1 MKFKFL
7 RLFWN
12 KFIWILFQMEL
23 LVPEEVRKQEK
34 VLREYVKWL
43 WIDESQIKNVDLF
56 LVAFMHKSYAAD
68 FKVITSHNERLE
80 FLGDS
85 ILWACV
91 AKLLFI
97 NHPEMAESTMTLY
110 KIALVREETL
120 AEAAKKIWL
129 NKQLFISKW
138 EENNNWREKETIL
151 WDAFEALLGYLYIDF
166 WPDKVLQFVEKY
178 LYPFMDS
185 ISTHPVKSYKTLV
198 QELVQRDT
206 KQIPEYRETEA
217 EIDEKGN
224 VLLYKSELFIN
235 NEKNA
240 EWTWVNKKKA
250 QESAA
255 KNYYE
260 KYNK

>member
-1 MKFKFL
+1 
-7 RLFWN
+7 
-12 KFIWILFQMEL
+12 MEL
-23 LVPEEVRKQEK
+23 LVPEEVRCKEK

-43 WIDESQIKNVDLF
+43 WIDESKIENVDLF

-80 FLGDS
+80 FLWDS

-91 AKLLFI
+91 AKLLFVK
-97 NHPEMAESTMTLY
+97 HPEMTESTMTLY

-151 WDAFEALLGYLYIDF
+151 WDAFEALLWYLYIDF
-166 WPDKVLQFVEKY
+166 WPNEVLKFVEKY
-178 LYPFMDS
+178 LYPFMDN
-185 ISTHPVKSYKTLV
+185 ICTHPVKSYKTLA
-198 QELVQRDT
+198 QELAQRNV
-206 KQIPEYRETEA
+206 KQIPEYH
-217 EIDEKGN
+217 EIEIEVDKKGN

-235 NEKNA
+235 NEKVA

-255 KNYYE
+255 KQYYE
-260 KYNK
+260 NHKNS

>member
-1 MKFKFL
+1 
-7 RLFWN
+7 
-12 KFIWILFQMEL
+12 MEL

-43 WIDESQIKNVDLF
+43 WINESQIKNVDLF

-129 NKQLFISKW
+129 NQQLFISKW

-151 WDAFEALLGYLYIDF
+151 WDAFEALLWYLYIDF
-166 WPDKVLQFVEKY
+166 WPDEVLKFVEKY
-178 LYPFMDS
+178 LYPFMAT

-198 QELVQRDT
+198 QEIVQKDT
-206 KQIPEYRETEA
+206 KQIPEYRESE
-217 EIDEKGN
+217 EEVDEKWN
-224 VLLYKSELFIN
+224 VLMYKSEIYIN
-235 NEKNA
+235 DVKVA
-240 EWTWVNKKKA
+240 EWLWVNKKKA
-250 QESAA
+250 QEAA
-255 KNYYE
+255 AQQYYQS
-260 KYNK
+260 YNK

>member
-1 MKFKFL
+1 MS
-7 RLFWN
+7 
-12 KFIWILFQMEL
+12 L
-23 LVPEEVRKQEK
+23 LVPEEVRKKEK
-34 VLREYVKWL
+34 DLREYVKLL

-80 FLGDS
+80 FLWDS

-97 NHPEMAESTMTLY
+97 NYPEMTESTMTLY

-129 NKQLFISKW
+129 NQQLFISKW

-166 WPDKVLQFVEKY
+166 WPDEVLKFVKKY

-198 QELVQRDT
+198 QELVQKDT
-206 KQIPEYRETEA
+206 KQIPEYREVEV
-217 EIDEKGN
+217 EVDEKGN
-224 VLLYKSELFIN
+224 VLSYKSELFVS
-235 NEKNA
+235 EKKVA
-240 EWTWVNKKKA
+240 EWIWVNKKKA

-260 KYNK
+260 NCKNNKIF

>member
-1 MKFKFL
+1 MK
-7 RLFWN
+7 
-12 KFIWILFQMEL
+12 L
-23 LVPEEVRKQEK
+23 LVPEEVHKKEK
-34 VLREYVKWL
+34 ILREYVKWL
-43 WIDESQIKNVDLF
+43 WIDEKQIKNVDLF

-80 FLGDS
+80 FLWDS

-97 NHPEMAESTMTLY
+97 NHPEMAESSMTLY

-120 AEAAKKIWL
+120 AAAAKKIKL
-129 NKQLFISKW
+129 NEYLFISKW

-151 WDAFEALLGYLYIDF
+151 WDAFEALLWYLYIDF
-166 WPDKVLQFVEKY
+166 WPDEVLKFIEKY
-178 LYPFMDS
+178 LYPFMDT

-198 QELVQRDT
+198 QEIVQKDT
-206 KQIPEYRETEA
+206 KQIPEYREIEE
-217 EIDEKGN
+217 EIDKKWN

-235 NEKNA
+235 NEKVA
-240 EWTWVNKKKA
+240 EWIWVNKKKA

-255 KNYYE
+255 QQYYQQY
-260 KYNK
+260 KDK

>member
-1 MKFKFL
+1 MK
-7 RLFWN
+7 
-12 KFIWILFQMEL
+12 L
-23 LVPEEVRKQEK
+23 LVPEEVHKKEK
-34 VLREYVKWL
+34 ILREYVKWL
-43 WIDESQIKNVDLF
+43 WIDEKQIKNVDLF

-80 FLGDS
+80 LLWDS

-97 NHPEMAESTMTLY
+97 NHPEMAESSMTLY

-120 AEAAKKIWL
+120 AAAAKKIKL
-129 NKQLFISKW
+129 NEYLFISKW

-151 WDAFEALLGYLYIDF
+151 WDAFEALLWYLYIDF
-166 WPDKVLQFVEKY
+166 WPDEVLKFIEKY
-178 LYPFMDS
+178 LYPFMDT

-198 QELVQRDT
+198 QEIVQKDT
-206 KQIPEYRETEA
+206 KQIPEYREIEE
-217 EIDEKGN
+217 EIDKKWN

-235 NEKNA
+235 NEKVA
-240 EWTWVNKKKA
+240 EWIWVNKKKA

-255 KNYYE
+255 QQYYQQY
-260 KYNK
+260 KGK

>member
-1 MKFKFL
+1 MD
-7 RLFWN
+7 
-12 KFIWILFQMEL
+12 L

-34 VLREYVKWL
+34 ALREYVKWL
-43 WIDESQIKNVDLF
+43 WIDETQIKNVDLF

-80 FLGDS
+80 FLWDS

-97 NHPEMAESTMTLY
+97 NHPEMTESTMTLY

-120 AEAAKKIWL
+120 AEVAKKIWL

-138 EENNNWREKETIL
+138 EENNNWREKDTIL

-166 WPDKVLQFVEKY
+166 WSDEVLKFVEKY
-178 LYPFMDS
+178 LYPFMDT

-198 QELVQRDT
+198 QELVQKDI
-206 KQIPEYRETEA
+206 KQIPEYREMEA
-217 EIDEKGN
+217 EVDEKGN
-224 VLLYKSELFIN
+224 VLLYKSELFIHG
-235 NEKNA
+235 EKVA
-240 EWTWVNKKKA
+240 EWVWMNKKKA
-250 QESAA
+250 QEAAA
-255 KNYYE
+255 KDYYQLH
-260 KYNK
+260 K

>member
-1 MKFKFL
+1 MD
-7 RLFWN
+7 
-12 KFIWILFQMEL
+12 L
-23 LVPEEVRKQEK
+23 LVPEEVRNSEKQ
-34 VLREYVKWL
+34 LREYVKWL
-43 WIDESQIKNVDLF
+43 WIDETKIKNVDLF

-80 FLGDS
+80 FLWDS

-129 NKQLFISKW
+129 NQQLFISKW

-151 WDAFEALLGYLYIDF
+151 WDAFEALLWYLYIDF
-166 WPDKVLQFVEKY
+166 WPDEVLSFVEKY
-178 LYPFMDS
+178 LYPFMS
-185 ISTHPVKSYKTLV
+185 TISTHPVKSYKTLV
-198 QELVQRDT
+198 QELVQKDT
-206 KQIPEYRETEA
+206 KQIPEYREIEQET
-217 EIDEKGN
+217 DKKWN
-224 VLLYKSELFIN
+224 VLLYKSEIYVN
-235 NEKNA
+235 NEKVA

-250 QESAA
+250 QEDAA
-255 KNYYE
+255 KQYYQLY
-260 KYNK
+260 K

>member
-34 VLREYVKWL
+34 ALREYVKWL

-120 AEAAKKIWL
+120 AEAAKKNLI
-129 NKQLFISKW
+129 K
-138 EENNNWREKETIL
+138 
-151 WDAFEALLGYLYIDF
+151 
-166 WPDKVLQFVEKY
+166 
-178 LYPFMDS
+178 
-185 ISTHPVKSYKTLV
+185 
-198 QELVQRDT
+198 
-206 KQIPEYRETEA
+206 
-217 EIDEKGN
+217 
-224 VLLYKSELFIN
+224 
-235 NEKNA
+235 
-240 EWTWVNKKKA
+240 
-250 QESAA
+250 
-255 KNYYE
+255 
-260 KYNK
+260 

>member
-1 MKFKFL
+1 MD
-7 RLFWN
+7 
-12 KFIWILFQMEL
+12 L
-23 LVPEEVRKQEK
+23 LVPEEVRKKEK
-34 VLREYVKWL
+34 DLREYIWWL

-80 FLGDS
+80 FLWDS
-85 ILWACV
+85 ILGACV

-129 NKQLFISKW
+129 NQQLFISKW

-166 WPDKVLQFVEKY
+166 WPDEVLKFIEKY
-178 LYPFMDS
+178 LYPFMES

-198 QELVQRDT
+198 QEIVQRDT
-206 KQIPEYRETEA
+206 KQIPEYRETEV
-217 EIDEKGN
+217 EVDKKNN

-235 NEKNA
+235 NEKAA

-250 QESAA
+250 QEAAA
-255 KNYYE
+255 KQYYE
-260 KYNK
+260 KHKK

>member
-1 MKFKFL
+1 MD
-7 RLFWN
+7 
-12 KFIWILFQMEL
+12 L
-23 LVPEEVRKQEK
+23 LVPEEVRKSEK
-34 VLREYVKWL
+34 QLREYVKWL
-43 WIDESQIKNVDLF
+43 WIDETKIKNVDLF

-80 FLGDS
+80 FLWDS

-129 NKQLFISKW
+129 NQQLFISKW

-151 WDAFEALLGYLYIDF
+151 WDAFEALLWYLYIDF
-166 WPDKVLQFVEKY
+166 WSDEVLSFVEKY
-178 LYPFMDS
+178 LYPFMS
-185 ISTHPVKSYKTLV
+185 TISTHPVKSYKTLV
-198 QELVQRDT
+198 QELVQKDT
-206 KQIPEYRETEA
+206 KQIPEYRETE
-217 EIDEKGN
+217 EQVDEKWN
-224 VLLYKSELFIN
+224 VLMYKSEIYVQY
-235 NEKNA
+235 EKVA

-250 QESAA
+250 KEAA
-255 KNYYE
+255 AQQYYQLYKN
-260 KYNK
+260 KQ

>member
-1 MKFKFL
+1 
-7 RLFWN
+7 
-12 KFIWILFQMEL
+12 MEL
-23 LVPEEVRKQEK
+23 LVPEEVRNSEKQ
-34 VLREYVKWL
+34 LREYVKWL
-43 WIDESQIKNVDLF
+43 WIDETKIKNVDLF

-80 FLGDS
+80 FLWDS

-129 NKQLFISKW
+129 NQQLFIFKW

-151 WDAFEALLGYLYIDF
+151 WDAFEALLWYLYIDF
-166 WPDKVLQFVEKY
+166 WPDEVLSFVEKY
-178 LYPFMDS
+178 LYPFMS
-185 ISTHPVKSYKTLV
+185 TISTHPVKSYKTLV
-198 QELVQRDT
+198 QELVQKDT
-206 KQIPEYRETEA
+206 KQIPEYREIEQ
-217 EIDEKGN
+217 EIDKKWN
-224 VLLYKSELFIN
+224 VLLYKSEIYVN
-235 NEKNA
+235 NEKVA

-250 QESAA
+250 QEDAA
-255 KNYYE
+255 KQYYQLY
-260 KYNK
+260 K

>member
-1 MKFKFL
+1 
-7 RLFWN
+7 
-12 KFIWILFQMEL
+12 MEL
-23 LVPEEVRKQEK
+23 LVPEEVRKSEK
-34 VLREYVKWL
+34 QLREFVKGL
-43 WIDESQIKNVDLF
+43 WIDETKIKNVDLF

-80 FLGDS
+80 FLWDS

-129 NKQLFISKW
+129 NQQLFISKW

-151 WDAFEALLGYLYIDF
+151 WDAFEALLWYLYIDF
-166 WPDKVLQFVEKY
+166 WPDEVLNFVEKY

-206 KQIPEYRETEA
+206 KQIPEYRETE
-217 EIDEKGN
+217 EEVDEKWN
-224 VLLYKSELFIN
+224 VLLYKSEIYVN
-235 NEKNA
+235 NEKAA

-250 QESAA
+250 QEAA
-255 KNYYE
+255 AQQYYQLYKN
-260 KYNK
+260 K

>member
-1 MKFKFL
+1 MK
-7 RLFWN
+7 
-12 KFIWILFQMEL
+12 L
-23 LVPEEVRKQEK
+23 LVPEEVHKKEK
-34 VLREYVKWL
+34 ILREYVKWL
-43 WIDESQIKNVDLF
+43 WIDEKQIKNVDLF

-80 FLGDS
+80 FLWDS

-97 NHPEMAESTMTLY
+97 NHPEMAESSMTLY

-120 AEAAKKIWL
+120 AAAAKKIKL
-129 NKQLFISKW
+129 NEYLFISKW

-151 WDAFEALLGYLYIDF
+151 WDAFEALLWYLYIDF
-166 WPDKVLQFVEKY
+166 WPDEVLKFIEKY
-178 LYPFMDS
+178 LYPFMDT

-198 QELVQRDT
+198 QEIVQKDT
-206 KQIPEYRETEA
+206 KQIPEYREIEE
-217 EIDEKGN
+217 EIDKKWN

-235 NEKNA
+235 NEKVA
-240 EWTWVNKKKA
+240 EWIWVNKKKA

-255 KNYYE
+255 QQYYQQY
-260 KYNK
+260 KGK

>member
-1 MKFKFL
+1 
-7 RLFWN
+7 
-12 KFIWILFQMEL
+12 MEL

-34 VLREYVKWL
+34 ALREYVKWL
-43 WIDESQIKNVDLF
+43 WIDETQIKNVDLF

-120 AEAAKKIWL
+120 AEVAKQIHL
-129 NKQLFISKW
+129 NDMIFISKW
-138 EENNNWREKETIL
+138 EEHNSGREKETIL
-151 WDAFEALLGYLYIDF
+151 WDSFEAFLWYMYIDF
-166 WPDKVLQFVEKY
+166 GPDEVLKFVEKY
-178 LYPFMDS
+178 LYPMMKT

-198 QELVQRDT
+198 QELAQRNT
-206 KQIPEYRETEA
+206 KQIPEYVESDA
-217 EIDEKGN
+217 EVDEKGN
-224 VLLYKSELFIN
+224 VLVYVSELFIN
-235 NEKNA
+235 WEKVS
-240 EWTWVNKKKA
+240 ERRWPNKKKA
-250 QESAA
+250 QEDAA
-255 KNYYE
+255 QNYYHAYYHDHE
-260 KYNK
+260 S

>member
-1 MKFKFL
+1 MGL
-7 RLFWN
+7 S
-12 KFIWILFQMEL
+12 
-23 LVPEEVRKQEK
+23 VPQEVHDKER

-80 FLGDS
+80 FLWDS

-97 NHPEMAESTMTLY
+97 NHPEMAESSMTLY

-120 AEAAKKIWL
+120 AAAAKKIKL
-129 NKQLFISKW
+129 NEYLFISKW
-138 EENNNWREKETIL
+138 EEHNNWREKETIL
-151 WDAFEALLGYLYIDF
+151 GDAFEALLWYLYIDF
-166 WPDKVLQFVEKY
+166 WPDEVLKFIEKY
-178 LYPFMDS
+178 LYPFMDT
-185 ISTHPVKSYKTLV
+185 ISTRPVKSYKTLV

-206 KQIPEYRETEA
+206 KQIPEYRETEV
-217 EIDEKGN
+217 EVDKKWN

-235 NEKNA
+235 NKKTA

-250 QESAA
+250 QEAA
-255 KNYYE
+255 AQQFYQLYKDKKISIN
-260 KYNK
+260 N

>member
-1 MKFKFL
+1 
-7 RLFWN
+7 
-12 KFIWILFQMEL
+12 MEL
-23 LVPEEVRKQEK
+23 LVPEEVRNSEKQ
-34 VLREYVKWL
+34 LREYVKWL
-43 WIDESQIKNVDLF
+43 WIDETKIKNVDLF

-80 FLGDS
+80 FLWDS

-129 NKQLFISKW
+129 NQQLFISKW

-151 WDAFEALLGYLYIDF
+151 WDAFEALLWYLYIDF
-166 WPDKVLQFVEKY
+166 WPDEVLSFVEKY
-178 LYPFMDS
+178 LYPFMS
-185 ISTHPVKSYKTLV
+185 TISTHPVKSYKTLV
-198 QELVQRDT
+198 QELVQKDT
-206 KQIPEYRETEA
+206 KQIPEYREIEQ
-217 EIDEKGN
+217 EIDKKWN
-224 VLLYKSELFIN
+224 VLLYKSEIYVN
-235 NEKNA
+235 NEKVA

-250 QESAA
+250 QEDAA
-255 KNYYE
+255 KQYYQLY
-260 KYNK
+260 K

>member
-1 MKFKFL
+1 
-7 RLFWN
+7 
-12 KFIWILFQMEL
+12 MEL

-34 VLREYVKWL
+34 ALRGYVKWL
-43 WIDESQIKNVDLF
+43 WINETQIKNVDLF

-129 NKQLFISKW
+129 NQQLFISKW

-166 WPDKVLQFVEKY
+166 WADEVLQFVEKY

-198 QELVQRDT
+198 QEIVQKDT

-235 NEKNA
+235 NEKAA

-255 KNYYE
+255 KNFYE
-260 KYNK
+260 EKQITKK